1 MAAPARRA
9 ALHQWPAIYDSS
21 FPTYHLAMT
30 DANRKRIAMASWIFM
45 ILWLAGIALLEA
57 RYIISVFRQ
66 RATVH
71 HVLGTIYEE
80 QIEGIN
86 FVLMI
91 IFLIPGV
98 FSWAVYRRF
107 RRSY

>member
-1 MAAPARRA
+1 MNP
-9 ALHQWPAIYDSS
+9 SK
-21 FPTYHLAMT
+21 
-30 DANRKRIAMASWIFM
+30 RKTIRVACLTFA
-45 ILWLAGIALLEA
+45 ILWFVAIGIFEA
-57 RYIISVFRQ
+57 RYLISVA
-66 RATVH
+66 RAQPTLRA
-71 HVLGTIYEE
+71 VLEIVYEE

-107 RRSY
+107 RRPY

>member
-1 MAAPARRA
+1 
-9 ALHQWPAIYDSS
+9 
-21 FPTYHLAMT
+21 MT
-30 DANRKRIAMASWIFM
+30 DENRKRIAMASRIFM
-45 ILWLAGIALLEA
+45 ILWFVGLALLEA
-57 RYIISVFRQ
+57 RYVIGIFRQ
-66 RATVH
+66 RPTFY

-86 FVLMI
+86 FVLLI

-107 RRSY
+107 RRLY

>member
-1 MAAPARRA
+1 
-9 ALHQWPAIYDSS
+9 
-21 FPTYHLAMT
+21 MT
-30 DANRKRIAMASWIFM
+30 DGNRKRIAKASRIFM
-45 ILWLAGIALLEA
+45 ILWFVGIALLEA
-57 RYIISVFRQ
+57 RYVIGVFRQ

-91 IFLIPGV
+91 VFLIPGG
-98 FSWAVYRRF
+98 FSWAVYRGF
-107 RRSY
+107 RRPY

>member
-1 MAAPARRA
+1 
-9 ALHQWPAIYDSS
+9 
-21 FPTYHLAMT
+21 MT
-30 DANRKRIAMASWIFM
+30 DANRKRIAMASRIFM
-45 ILWLAGIALLEA
+45 ILWFVGIALLEA
-57 RYIISVFRQ
+57 RYVISVFRQ
-66 RATVH
+66 RATIQ

-98 FSWAVYRRF
+98 FSWAVTVSSLPDSGPSTVKRLPTA
-107 RRSY
+107 S

>member
-1 MAAPARRA
+1 
-9 ALHQWPAIYDSS
+9 
-21 FPTYHLAMT
+21 MT
-30 DANRKRIAMASWIFM
+30 DANRKRIAMASRIFM
-45 ILWLAGIALLEA
+45 ILWFVGIALLEA
-57 RYIISVFRQ
+57 RYVISVFRQ
-66 RATVH
+66 RATIQ
-71 HVLGTIYEE
+71 HVLGTMYEE

-107 RRSY
+107 RRPY